1 MKRRYL
7 LYPLVF
13 LLYSLITAIVNY
25 PLLTRLSSATYGY
38 VGDNYGYLWQLWW
51 WRETP
56 RVLIDGNL
64 TPLLGAPQG
73 APINYYFYEPL
84 LIFVGRILT
93 LAVNYFAAFNIL
105 LLLTFPLAGL
115 TTFIL
120 VKKLTESIPAA
131 LISGMIFAFCPY
143 HFWHSYAHFSLAQTQ
158 WLPVFLLALI
168 LFSQLAEVPS
178 FSKRHFLYWLF
189 LLGAYELVLCT
200 CFIYGVMALI
210 LAVVWLGGDLLW
222 RVWKRNKICSK
233 QFALLLLAFF
243 LVAGLSG
250 YLNLLRFKWLESAAG
265 GGVSHSGRD
274 IDHALALSAR
284 PWDYFVPAHD
294 HPIFGK
300 YVDKIRHIFWS
311 ITEDWRMASPF
322 KPEDIL
328 YLGFV
333 PFFLAIYSAWAG
345 RKSLTLQK
353 IIWIL
358 VFTAIA
364 FIFLSFPP
372 FLPWRSWRVYFPSAV
387 LFKIFPS
394 FRVFARLGLIVC
406 LMVAILAGYG
416 VKFLWEKL
424 KLTWERW
431 AILTLIIFGITFEF
445 LNVPPFDHYTDYSQ
459 LPCYYQWLRNLP
471 GDFIIADYPLSFDL
485 AEGLVWQTF
494 HKKRL
499 FNTSSEWPQA
509 RWAAEVEDLE
519 NPDAV
524 LKLKELGV
532 RYVVYHVGDYLYQ
545 GNHLIDSYR
554 WKRFGPAPD
563 TQASLGLKPVLSCD
577 GSVVFEV
584 EQ

>member
-38 VGDNYGYLWQLWW
+38 VGDNYGYIWQLWW

-56 RVLIDGNL
+56 RTLINNNL

-73 APINYYFYEPL
+73 GTVNYYFYEPL
-84 LIFVGRILT
+84 LILAGRFLT
-93 LAVNYFAAFNIL
+93 IFINYFAAFNVLII
-105 LLLTFPLAGL
+105 LTFPLAGL
-115 TTFIL
+115 TTFLL
-120 VKKLTESIPAA
+120 VRRLASNNLGAFV
-131 LISGMIFAFCPY
+131 SGLIFAFCPY

-168 LFSQLAEVPS
+168 LFSQLAEMPS
-178 FSKRHFLYWLF
+178 FSRRHLLYWLF

-210 LAVVWLGGDLLW
+210 LVVVWLGGDLLW

-333 PFFLAIYSAWAG
+333 PFFLAIYSAWAS
-345 RKSLTLQK
+345 RKNLTLQK

-358 VFTAIA
+358 VITAIA

-372 FLPWRSWRVYFPSAV
+372 FLPWRSWRMYFPSAV

-406 LMVAILAGYG
+406 LMVAILAGLG
-416 VKFLWEKL
+416 VSFICERL
-424 KLTWERW
+424 KSSFKKSLFFVLV
-431 AILTLIIFGITFEF
+431 IGGISFEF
-445 LNVPPFDHYTDYSQ
+445 LNVPPFNHYTDYSQ
-459 LPCYYQWLRNLP
+459 LPCYYRWLQSIP
-471 GDFIIADYPLSFDL
+471 GDFIVADYPLGFDF
-485 AEGLVWQTF
+485 AESQIWQTF

-499 FNTSSEWPQA
+499 FNSSSEWPQA
-509 RWAAEVEDLE
+509 KLFPEIEDLE
-519 NPDAV
+519 KQTAV
-524 LKLKELGV
+524 SLLKKLGV
-532 RYVVYHVGDYLYQ
+532 RYVVYHVEDYLYQ
-545 GNHLIDSYR
+545 GNHLVDSYR
-554 WKRFGPAPD
+554 WKRFGPPPD
-563 TQASLGLKPVLSCD
+563 PKSSPGLRQVLSCD
-577 GSVVFEV
+577 GSVVLEV
-584 EQ
+584 L